1 MVAVCPGPATK
12 PSPLHCLENSLKG
25 ILPEGPLR
33 FGCLAGLGPS
43 PRSSSSS
50 SISSSE
56 GEDPRPEPELWQPLL
71 QGELVGA
78 RGGLGARPQ
87 CVNAT
92 LTPALFL
99 PERDHP
105 PSGKG
110 LGTLSPQRGGPCAG
124 CSPGEGLRRLE
135 PGHRCDFS
143 AGEPGVSGGR
153 GVSPRM
159 AMGAGTVP
167 LITWPDSCQKAVC
180 LCHT

>member
-92 LTPALFL
+92 LTPACFC
-99 PERDHP
+99 
-105 PSGKG
+105 
-110 LGTLSPQRGGPCAG
+110 QRGTTLPAARALAPCPHNVVAPVLAAALG
-124 CSPGEGLRRLE
+124 
-135 PGHRCDFS
+135 
-143 AGEPGVSGGR
+143 
-153 GVSPRM
+153 
-159 AMGAGTVP
+159 
-167 LITWPDSCQKAVC
+167 KA
-180 LCHT
+180 